1 PFDCAWVDLAKD
13 MMRVVT
19 GDKMSVL
26 AGGSLPSTI
35 RWHSKIFSLPERTSF
50 SCIRVK
56 SPAPERVGITIM
68 ADDVPVIHFAPGTF
82 KGSVV
87 RLPAATGQNWQVMV
101 SGFGQVERITLSTS
115 MSEMPV

>member
-1 PFDCAWVDLAKD
+1 
-13 MMRVVT
+13 
-19 GDKMSVL
+19 
-26 AGGSLPSTI
+26 
-35 RWHSKIFSLPERTSF
+35 
-50 SCIRVK
+50 
-56 SPAPERVGITIM
+56 
-68 ADDVPVIHFAPGTF
+68 TF